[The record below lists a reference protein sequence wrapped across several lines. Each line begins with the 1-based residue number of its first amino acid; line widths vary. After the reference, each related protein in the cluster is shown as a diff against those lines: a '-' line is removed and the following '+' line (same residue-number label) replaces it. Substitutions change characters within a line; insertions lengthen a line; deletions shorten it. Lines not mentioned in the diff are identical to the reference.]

1 MPVTNA
7 VYRALLSALRC
18 DKSQFPQWIFGR
30 SDMNRATGRS
40 YQATKGASS
49 GIRDMDENVGTARG
63 DQISARLFD
72 RSGQPRWGL
81 LLLAFAGNIVVA
93 TVAWLLVGLFIR

>member
-1 MPVTNA
+1 
-7 VYRALLSALRC
+7 
-18 DKSQFPQWIFGR
+18 
-30 SDMNRATGRS
+30 MNRTIARS
-40 YQATKGASS
+40 YQGTKGASS
-49 GIRDMDENVGTARG
+49 GISYMDKDVGTARG

-81 LLLAFAGNIVVA
+81 LLLVSFGGNIVVA